1 MLELLR
7 AVATGLAMLLPIAN
21 PLTTVAL
28 LLALSTGM
36 SARERK
42 RQALLA
48 CCYVFAIMCVA
59 YYAGQAVMEVFG
71 ISIPA
76 LRMAG
81 GLIVAFIGYRIA
93 FAVNKPLLDAQL
105 HLPAKTRIDRPLI
118 LGSAIFG
125 VGWGLAGFCPG
136 PAIASLSLGLLPAV
150 IFAVAM
156 VIGMVTHDRF
166 LAGKG

>member
-1 MLELLR
+1 MSSLLLR
-7 AVATGLAMLLPIAN
+7 PI
-21 PLTTVAL
+21 LITL
-28 LLALSTGM
+28 
-36 SARERK
+36 
-42 RQALLA
+42 
-48 CCYVFAIMCVA
+48 
-59 YYAGQAVMEVFG
+59 
-71 ISIPA
+71 IPA
-76 LRMAG
+76 KVKAFLDITGAWDPSLIFVLGAG
-81 GLIVAFIGYRIA
+81 VIVAFIGYRIA